1 MIIAGEASG
10 DTLAAELVQAL
21 RPITHWRFIGAGGP
35 QMAAAGVELTLDLT
49 QHAVV
54 GLWEVLKHYPE
65 FRRIFYSL
73 LDVARH
79 ELPDVIIVVDYPG
92 FNMRFIQAIRSIVNG
107 RGGHF
112 HNWNPRIVYYISPQ
126 IWAWHSS
133 RLRKIVRNVDLLLSI
148 FPFEKDWYAQRAPDF
163 HVEYVGHPL
172 VDRYP
177 RSQTAADTIHK
188 NEHLPSKSAHPKRW
202 QILLLP
208 GSRIRELNKHLP
220 PMFEAARILARSLP
234 VDFHMVLS
242 SPDLLNLARQQAPS
256 EISLTLHQG
265 GLAQSLENSDLAI
278 ASSGTVTMECA
289 YFRVPTIVIYKTSP
303 ATYWIGLQ
311 LIKVKYLAMAN
322 LLADEAV
329 FPELIQNEA
338 TGERIARE
346 VQTLVDSPARLMAI
360 QHKLDDIISQLGPSG
375 ASHRA
380 AKAIV
385 ALCEPASSV

>member
-1 MIIAGEASG
+1 MIVAGEASG

-21 RPITHWRFIGAGGP
+21 RSLTNWRFIGAGGP

-65 FRRIFYSL
+65 LRRIFYSL

-92 FNMRFIQAIRSIVNG
+92 FNMRFIQAVRSIVNG

-133 RLRKIVRNVDLLLSI
+133 RIRKIVRNVDLLLSI
-148 FPFEKDWYAQRAPDF
+148 FPFEKEWYAHRAPDF

-177 RSQTAADTIHK
+177 RTQHTSEPDQTNQHNLSQGG
-188 NEHLPSKSAHPKRW
+188 PSKRW

-220 PMFEAARILARSLP
+220 PMFEAARILARTMP

-242 SPDLLNLARQQAPS
+242 SPELVALSRQHIPS
-256 EISLTLHQG
+256 EISLTLHHG
-265 GLAQSLENSDLAI
+265 GLARCLETSDLAI

-311 LIKVKYLAMAN
+311 LVKVKYLAMAN

-329 FPELIQNEA
+329 FPELIQDDV

-385 ALCEPASSV
+385 ALCEPASSA